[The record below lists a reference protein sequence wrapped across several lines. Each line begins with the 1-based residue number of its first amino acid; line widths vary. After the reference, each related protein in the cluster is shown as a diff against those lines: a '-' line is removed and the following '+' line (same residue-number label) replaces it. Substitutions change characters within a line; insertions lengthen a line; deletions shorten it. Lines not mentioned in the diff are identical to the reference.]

1 MGGVFGCLLDKGADW
16 ATRSVI
22 EAKQWKN
29 NCFITLTYN
38 NENIPKVK
46 GTNKLTL
53 KKRDLQLFFKR
64 LRKHHKG
71 IESRIWKEEF
81 EYPIRYFACG
91 EYGTQTKR
99 PHYHIGIFNW
109 IPDDLKPLTE
119 NKYGDILFTSKEISK
134 LWENKGF
141 VTVGA
146 MTYESASYIARYTL
160 KKIHENKE
168 IYKDTGQEKEF
179 VETSRR
185 GGIGINGFTNEKEFE
200 KIKNNMCV
208 ITKNKQ
214 GIKFKKI
221 PQFIKNKWKEQ
232 DRLEYF
238 EKTDKE
244 REKTEKAIKE
254 KMAKSDMEIDEYIRK
269 QKQILVAKIH
279 NAKTKSRKAV

>member
-1 MGGVFGCLLDKGADW
+1 
-16 ATRSVI
+16 
-22 EAKQWKN
+22 
-29 NCFITLTYN
+29 
-38 NENIPKVK
+38 
-46 GTNKLTL
+46 
-53 KKRDLQLFFKR
+53 
-64 LRKHHKG
+64 
-71 IESRIWKEEF
+71 
-81 EYPIRYFACG
+81 
-91 EYGTQTKR
+91 
-99 PHYHIGIFNW
+99 
-109 IPDDLKPLTE
+109 
-119 NKYGDILFTSKEISK
+119 
-134 LWENKGF
+134 
-141 VTVGA
+141 

-238 EKTDKE
+238 EKSDKE
-244 REKTEKAIKE
+244 REKIALEIKK
-254 KMAKSDMEIDEYIRK
+254 KMEKSDMKIDEYIKK
-269 QKQILVAKIH
+269 QKNLLIAKIH
-279 NAKTKSRKAV
+279 NAKTTRRKAV